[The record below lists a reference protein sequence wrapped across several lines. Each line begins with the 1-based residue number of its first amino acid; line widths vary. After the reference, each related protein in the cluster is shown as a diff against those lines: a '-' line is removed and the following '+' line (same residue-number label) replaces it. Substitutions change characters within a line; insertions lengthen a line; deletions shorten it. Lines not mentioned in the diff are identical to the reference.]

1 MRSLI
6 FNIAFIL
13 TTIIAAI
20 TCFLLSL
27 IPGRGALMWGV
38 RGYTKAMVW
47 HMCYLAGIR
56 VTVTGHDHIPDGPVI
71 IASKHQSYGDG
82 FVLFSQFKDL
92 SFVTGDHITKF
103 LFIKTILAKMN
114 AVIVSSCGG
123 ADVRRRFAETS
134 QLVRE
139 QGRRIL
145 IFPEGHLSQVGTRHS
160 YKRGVYHLYRDF
172 NCPVIPV
179 AQNLGQRW
187 NMMDLKK
194 YTGSAK
200 MEFLEPIMPGLK
212 KEAFMALLQER
223 IETRSLELL
232 DYDDLGALDPTRV
245 GQLTENKTAIA
256 AREKKEQM
264 QAERLKEA
272 AIAKVE
278 TNTETSS

>member
-1 MRSLI
+1 
-6 FNIAFIL
+6 
-13 TTIIAAI
+13 
-20 TCFLLSL
+20 
-27 IPGRGALMWGV
+27 MWGI

-47 HMCYLAGIR
+47 HMRYLAGIK
-56 VTVTGHDHIPDGPVI
+56 VTVTGHDNIPDGPVI

-114 AVIVSSCGG
+114 AIIVSSCGG

-145 IFPEGHLSQVGTRHS
+145 IFPEGHLSEVGTHHS

-194 YTGSAK
+194 YAGSAK

>member
-1 MRSLI
+1 
-6 FNIAFIL
+6 
-13 TTIIAAI
+13 
-20 TCFLLSL
+20 
-27 IPGRGALMWGV
+27 MWGV
-38 RGYTKAMVW
+38 RSYTKVMVW
-47 HMCYLAGIR
+47 NMRYLAGIK
-56 VTVTGHDHIPDGPVI
+56 VTVSGHENIPDGPVI

-145 IFPEGHLSQVGTRHS
+145 IFPEGHLSNVGQHHS

-172 NCPVIPV
+172 DCPVIPV

-187 NMMDLKK
+187 NMTEFKK
-194 YTGSAK
+194 HPGSAK
-200 MEFLEPIMPGLK
+200 MEFLEPILPGLNK
-212 KEAFMALLQER
+212 DCLLYTSPSPR
-223 IETRSLELL
+223 
-232 DYDDLGALDPTRV
+232 DLS
-245 GQLTENKTAIA
+245 
-256 AREKKEQM
+256 
-264 QAERLKEA
+264 
-272 AIAKVE
+272 
-278 TNTETSS
+278 TSRMPSSA

>member
-1 MRSLI
+1 MRSFI
-6 FNIAFIL
+6 FNLAFAL
-13 TTIIAAI
+13 TTIMAVIG
-20 TCFLLSL
+20 CFFLSL
-27 IPGRGALMWGV
+27 IPGRAPLMWGL
-38 RGYTKAMVW
+38 RIYTKTMVW
-47 HMCYLAGIR
+47 HMRYLAGIK
-56 VTVTGHDHIPDGPVI
+56 VAVSGHENIPEGPVI

-103 LFIKTILAKMN
+103 LFVKAILAKMN

-145 IFPEGHLSQVGTRHS
+145 IFPEGHLSQVGTHHS

-172 NCPVIPV
+172 ECPVVPV

-194 YTGSAK
+194 FPGPAK
-200 MEFLEPIMPGLK
+200 MEFLKPIPPGLK
-212 KEAFMALLQER
+212 KDAFMALLQEQ

-232 DYDDLGALDPTRV
+232 DYDNLGALDPARI
-245 GQLTENKTAIA
+245 GELTENKSAKA
-256 AREKKEQM
+256 ARETKEQNK
-264 QAERLKEA
+264 AERLKRA
-272 AIAKVE
+272 AADKEE
-278 TNTETSS
+278 TNTETSA